1 MIQSAVPRRSSRV
14 SWARAGR
21 SAAIAVAM
29 SAFLPLVPAAA
40 QGTEGS
46 FPSPRG
52 GAEIDAW
59 LDDAGVPEAGR
70 DAIFEIHARYL
81 AEVERLRDGEVEAW
95 MRAKPNAW
103 MNSLDVAQM
112 QAKVEQSL
120 ARIEQQRRLAAR
132 FDAMEERLWAEIG
145 STTQVPDDVLG
156 SLRDR
161 GSLRRLS
168 DLGGVASRRHFS
180 QAQAADVAALIAAA
194 KATPAEAA
202 RIREALAG
210 HDRTLVKLL
219 EEDRDLALG
228 RERRQASRQLRMA
241 ESMAETQRFV
251 QEEMDAAREE
261 NREPRAQEIYEA
273 RNAEI
278 NGFDGGEQEIG
289 QLNARLTRLQLAA
302 VRAIEPI
309 VGDPL
314 RTARVL
320 SAAGVGYDGMDEFFG
335 MFEEM
340 GREGELSPAKIE
352 ALADLKARSVAANL
366 PQRMEIAELMAR
378 RQELP
383 NGGWGQLPDGTYG
396 QSPEAEEIDQRMME
410 LQGGES
416 QQQQMQMVVEIG
428 RLIGS
433 KTFADVMRKW
443 GRKQGMPEAM
453 LEPMIAQLVA
463 GIEAGAID
471 AEAMQKEF
479 MRSMWSAPPTWKVID
494 EPMLEAI
501 LDDLAVEGEMRLV
514 AKQLIEDGAPRFAA
528 AIEETSAETAL
539 PEDLD
544 PEAMFMQRMGG
555 AGAEQIAAFDA
566 GLRRVL
572 AADEAF
578 FDDLVGV
585 LGEQVAEPLRPW
597 RAVRRAQLIG
607 ACDAGMGGGMARFF
621 WMYPSIGQFDSI
633 DLFVVA
639 QEAIP
644 EAMRNP
650 AARAAFAAQAERIA
664 ALQGDRW
671 RALSALQPEHAKLI
685 ADSMATQQAF
695 QTAMDRDQPIGEA
708 ESQRQRENQARMQ
721 ELEQQLERWRKAVPE
736 AIREDLAR
744 LQAVLDAE
752 SASAFRRAVLLEA
765 WGRELGE
772 LKAREAID
780 AAQAKAERS
789 GDAARLAELDA
800 IEASYDDATGRLLE
814 LLWKTSQEIREQGSP
829 GDVEFEEGV
838 VPIDTSTWW
847 PSASGRAKFRL
858 GELEFAT
865 MREMGES

>member
-1 MIQSAVPRRSSRV
+1 MTQPAASRRSVRL
-14 SWARAGR
+14 ARSPSGLI
-21 SAAIAVAM
+21 AAIAAT
-29 SAFLPLVPAAA
+29 AIALLPLAPAVA

-103 MNSLDVAQM
+103 MQSLDVAQL
-112 QAKVEQSL
+112 QAQVEQSL

-145 STTQVPDDVLG
+145 STAQIPDEVLR

-168 DLGGVASRRHFS
+168 ELGGSSGRLYYG
-180 QAQAADVAALIAAA
+180 QARAADVAALIAAA

-210 HDRTLVKLL
+210 HDRALVKLL
-219 EEDRDLALG
+219 EEDRDLALD
-228 RERRQASRQLRMA
+228 RERQQASRQLRMA
-241 ESMAETQRFV
+241 ESMAETQRLV
-251 QEEMDAAREE
+251 MEEVDAANAE
-261 NREPRAQEIYEA
+261 NREPRVQEIYEA
-273 RNAEI
+273 RNAEV

-289 QLNARLTRLQLAA
+289 RFVARLTRLQLAA
-302 VRAIEPI
+302 VRAIDPI

-320 SAAGVGYDGMDEFFG
+320 SAAGIGYDGMDDFFG

-340 GREGELSPAKIE
+340 GREGELSPAKVE
-352 ALADLKARSVAANL
+352 ALADLKARSVAAEL
-366 PQRMEIAELMAR
+366 PQLMEIAELMAR
-378 RQELP
+378 RLELP
-383 NGGWGQLPDGTYG
+383 NSGWGQLPDGTYG

-416 QQQQMQMVVEIG
+416 QQQQMQIVVEIG
-428 RLIGS
+428 RVIGS
-433 KTFADVMRKW
+433 KTFADAMRKW
-443 GRKQGMPEAM
+443 GRKQGMPEPM

-479 MRSMWSAPPTWKVID
+479 MRRMWSAPPTWKVID

-514 AKQLIEDGAPRFAA
+514 AKQLIEDGAPRFTA
-528 AIEETSAETAL
+528 AIEETSAEIAL

-544 PEAMFMQRMGG
+544 PERMMMQRMGG

-621 WMYPSIGQFDSI
+621 WMDPSIGQFDSI
-633 DLFVVA
+633 DLFMVA

-644 EAMRNP
+644 EAMRNA
-650 AARAAFAAQAERIA
+650 AARAAFAVQADRIA
-664 ALQGDRW
+664 SLQADRW
-671 RALSALQPEHAKLI
+671 RALSALQPEHARLI
-685 ADSMATQQAF
+685 ADSMAMQQAL
-695 QTAMDRDQPIGEA
+695 QAAMEQGQPIGDA

-736 AIREDLAR
+736 AIREDLSR
-744 LQAVLDAE
+744 LQAVLDAD
-752 SASAFRRAVLLEA
+752 SASAFLRAVLLEA
-765 WGRELGE
+765 WGREIGD
-772 LKAREAID
+772 LKARTSLD
-780 AAQAKAERS
+780 AARAKAERAS
-789 GDAARLAELDA
+789 DMTRLAELDV
-800 IEASYDDATGRLLE
+800 IEASYDKATGRLLE
-814 LLWKTSQEIREQGSP
+814 LLWKTSQEIREQGAPSAI
-829 GDVEFEEGV
+829 EEGV
-838 VPIDTSTWW
+838 VPIDTSVWW
-847 PSASGRAKFRL
+847 PSASGRVKFRL
-858 GELEFAT
+858 GEIDFAT
-865 MREMGES
+865 MRELGKG

>member
-1 MIQSAVPRRSSRV
+1 MIQPAASRRSVRL
-14 SWARAGR
+14 ARSPSGLI
-21 SAAIAVAM
+21 AAIAAT
-29 SAFLPLVPAAA
+29 AIALLPLAPAAA

-46 FPSPRG
+46 FPSPRA

-95 MRAKPNAW
+95 MRAKPSAW
-103 MNSLDVAQM
+103 TQTLDVAQL
-112 QAKVEQSL
+112 QAQVEQSL
-120 ARIEQQRRLAAR
+120 GRIEQQRRLAAR

-145 STTQVPDDVLG
+145 STAPIPDEVLR

-168 DLGGVASRRHFS
+168 ELGGSSGRLYYG
-180 QAQAADVAALIAAA
+180 QARAADVAALIAAA

-210 HDRTLVKLL
+210 HDRALVKLL
-219 EEDRDLALG
+219 EEDRDLALD
-228 RERRQASRQLRMA
+228 RERQQASRQLRMA
-241 ESMAETQRFV
+241 ESMAETQRLV
-251 QEEMDAAREE
+251 QEEMEAANAE
-261 NREPRAQEIYEA
+261 NREPRVQEIYEA
-273 RNAEI
+273 RNAEV

-289 QLNARLTRLQLAA
+289 RMTARLTRLQLAA
-302 VRAIEPI
+302 VRAIDPI

-320 SAAGVGYDGMDEFFG
+320 SAGGIGYDGMDEFFG

-340 GREGELSPAKIE
+340 GREGELSPAKVE

-366 PQRMEIAELMAR
+366 PQRIEIAELMAR
-378 RQELP
+378 RLELP
-383 NGGWGQLPDGTYG
+383 NSGWGQLPDGTYG
-396 QSPEAEEIDQRMME
+396 QSPEGEEIDQRMME
-410 LQGGES
+410 LQGGAS
-416 QQQQMQMVVEIG
+416 QQQQMQIVVEIG
-428 RLIGS
+428 RVIGS
-433 KTFADVMRKW
+433 KTFADAMRKW
-443 GRKQGMPEAM
+443 GRKQGMPEPM

-479 MRSMWSAPPTWKVID
+479 MRRMWSAPPTWKVID

-514 AKQLIEDGAPRFAA
+514 AKQLIEDGAPRFTA
-528 AIEETSAETAL
+528 AIEETSAEIAL

-544 PEAMFMQRMGG
+544 LEAMMMQRMGG

-621 WMYPSIGQFDSI
+621 WMDPSIGQFDSI

-644 EAMRNP
+644 EAMRNA
-650 AARAAFAAQAERIA
+650 AARAALAAQAERIA
-664 ALQGDRW
+664 SLQADRW
-671 RALSALQPEHAKLI
+671 RALSALQPEHARLI
-685 ADSMATQQAF
+685 ADSMAIQGALQA
-695 QTAMDRDQPIGEA
+695 AMEQGQPIGDA

-736 AIREDLAR
+736 AIREDLSR
-744 LQAVLDAE
+744 LQAVLDAD
-752 SASAFRRAVLLEA
+752 SASAFRRAVLFEA
-765 WGRELGE
+765 WGREIGD
-772 LKAREAID
+772 LKARASLEA
-780 AAQAKAERS
+780 ARAKAERA
-789 GDAARLAELDA
+789 GDMTRLAELDA
-800 IEASYDDATGRLLE
+800 IEASYDEATGRLLE
-814 LLWKTSQEIREQGSP
+814 LLWKTSQEIREQGGPSAI
-829 GDVEFEEGV
+829 EEGV
-838 VPIDTSTWW
+838 VPIDTSVWW
-847 PSASGRAKFRL
+847 PSASGRVKFRL
-858 GELEFAT
+858 GEVDFAT
-865 MREMGES
+865 LRELGES